1 MSQQILFDLD
11 DTLIYCNRYFH
22 QAIDRFAETLV
33 QWFEHSEISLQAVK
47 ELQAGRDALL
57 IAESGFKSEHFPQSF
72 IDTYEHLIQL
82 TGKASSPLEIDK
94 LWKMGLDVYGHD
106 ALPYPFMED
115 TLQHL
120 AQKGHELHLYT
131 GGEQAI
137 QLRKIN
143 DLALDRYFEDRIYIR
158 QMKNNEA
165 LDVLL
170 SSYNFDRD
178 RSWMIG
184 NSIRNDIVPA
194 LHAGINA
201 IHVITPDE
209 WSYNIIDIDV
219 QAKGAFE
226 SVHSLQQ
233 IPSVLSRY

>member
-1 MSQQILFDLD
+1 MAQQILFDLD
-11 DTLIYCNRYFH
+11 DTLIYCNRYFY
-22 QAIDRFAETLV
+22 QAIHHFAEQIV
-33 QWFEHSEISLQAVK
+33 EWFDHFEVSQQAVK
-47 ELQAGRDALL
+47 EIQAGRDALL

-72 IDTYEHLIQL
+72 IDTYQQLIQL
-82 TGKASSPLEIDK
+82 TGRASSPLETDK
-94 LWKMGLDVYGHD
+94 LWQMGLDVYRHD

-120 AQKGHELHLYT
+120 ARKGHQLHLYT
-131 GGEQAI
+131 GGEPAI
-137 QLRKIN
+137 QLRKIH

-158 QMKNNEA
+158 QVKNNDT
-165 LDVLL
+165 LDELL
-170 SSYNFDRD
+170 TAYDFDRD

-209 WSYNIIDIDV
+209 WSYNIIDIDI

-226 SVHSLQQ
+226 SIHSLQQ